1 VDSQDAIERHDS
13 RRDHVLRRPLEA
25 AVESAGSTGAADVA
39 EAVLRA
45 LDEQRIIAYTPR
57 DALAILTPAG
67 RVLVIVA
74 ENPHVTLREI
84 SVALGVT
91 EANVAKSVGKLV
103 ASNVIAR
110 TKVNGRNT
118 YRVNLDVL
126 ESHPDLRR
134 YGQVLASLQGKVAN
148 LEQ

>member
-1 VDSQDAIERHDS
+1 M
-13 RRDHVLRRPLEA
+13 LRRPLEA